1 MARGGRGGSAPSRRP
16 VDLTGII
23 SDNEKSNLILL
34 VTAITEKMFRDI
46 NSLFDSPLIPF
57 VEGEGPDRNWLAL
70 ALREQE
76 SNDKENTAPPR
87 SFANRPIG
95 SAAVKPSPQQHHH
108 DDETPPQLQELR
120 NEAVAFFR
128 KWQVSVI
135 QRLRDLTVDDAEREV
150 ARRGRGRG
158 NRGGPPRART
168 GRGGR
173 DTRLN
178 GRGAPSTPPATAVLN
193 ALPQI
198 PPAHVDPFLG
208 RLHPAIPNNLWPLP
222 YERRKLLLHIM
233 FLVVL
238 SLHDYNANARLLL
251 VNLTSSLNLPIKVHN
266 QDEIRIA
273 KGLAAAAMEVS
284 PEKAAAQ
291 KEENKLSKRWK
302 FSLGGA
308 NMGSMGLARALVGVG
323 VGSEGSGLTT
333 LAAAALLGIMSENGL
348 LMGSLF
354 GMNPAKPVD
363 KMVEGFLREIQ
374 DFSFWSVTEAGDAK
388 YVDPRQPLPGQRRLR
403 IVIAL
408 GGFMLNGDA
417 VTTPWS
423 SLSQQT
429 EVYVVQ
435 WDLTT
440 VESLGNALET
450 VIGSTAWKLARKQ
463 ILKDSSR
470 FVSFQ
475 NVAYPYGPT
484 VFHCLLNSKWP
495 EPLLKISKIID
506 NPWSLGMVRAEK
518 LGTLLA
524 DAIVRHKFHGERSVS
539 LVGYSL
545 AARAI
550 YMCLMVLAERRQ
562 FGLVDS
568 VVMMGTPAPSD
579 SKVWMAMKSVVSG
592 RLINAY
598 TEQDYLLGFLYRTSN
613 THSGIAGLQEI
624 KGVGG
629 VENYHV
635 KHLQQGHLSYQKL
648 AAQILKEVGWEH
660 DSF

>member
-1 MARGGRGGSAPSRRP
+1 MARGGRGGSAPPRRT

-23 SDNEKSNLILL
+23 TSTEKSDLVLL

-46 NSLFDSPLIPF
+46 NGLFDSPQIPLMD
-57 VEGEGPDRNWLAL
+57 GEGPERNWLAL
-70 ALREQE
+70 ALRQQE
-76 SNDKENTAPPR
+76 INDKENAVPSR
-87 SFANRPIG
+87 SFANRPVT
-95 SAAVKPSPQQHHH
+95 STARKSSPNHLDQ
-108 DDETPPQLQELR
+108 DVESTPQLQELR

-128 KWQVSVI
+128 KWQLSVV
-135 QRLRDLTVDDAEREV
+135 QRLRDLAVTTVEDDFS
-150 ARRGRGRG
+150 RRGRGRG
-158 NRGGPPRART
+158 ARGVPRGRAGRGA

-173 DTRLN
+173 QN
-178 GRGAPSTPPATAVLN
+178 GRGGASIATTAVVPN
-193 ALPQI
+193 AFPQT
-198 PPAHVDPFLG
+198 PTSHVDPTLV
-208 RLHPAIPNNLWPLP
+208 RLYPAVPNNLWPLP

-233 FLVVL
+233 LLVVL

-251 VNLTSSLNLPIKVHN
+251 VNLTSSLNLPLKLHN
-266 QDEIRIA
+266 QDEMRIA

-302 FSLGGA
+302 FSLGTTG
-308 NMGSMGLARALVGVG
+308 MGTTGLAGALVGVG
-323 VGSEGSGLTT
+323 VGCEGSGLTAS
-333 LAAAALLGIMSENGL
+333 AAAALLGIMSENGL

-354 GMNPAKPVD
+354 GMNPAKPVE
-363 KMVEGFLREIQ
+363 KMVETFLREIQ
-374 DFSFWSVTEAGDAK
+374 DFSFLSLTDAGDTE
-388 YVDPRQPLPGQRRLR
+388 YMDPRQPLPAERRLR

-408 GGFMLNGDA
+408 GGFMLKGDA

-423 SLSQQT
+423 SLSRQA

-435 WDLTT
+435 WDLTA
-440 VESLGNALET
+440 VASLGNALET
-450 VIGSTAWKLARKQ
+450 VIGSSAWLAAREQ
-463 ILKDSSR
+463 IRKDSI
-470 FVSFQ
+470 
-475 NVAYPYGPT
+475 
-484 VFHCLLNSKWP
+484 FHCLLNSKWP

-518 LGTLLA
+518 LGAILA

-624 KGVGG
+624 VGAGG
-629 VENYHV
+629 VENHHV
-635 KHLQQGHLSYQKL
+635 KHLPNGHLSYQHL
-648 AAQILKEVGWEH
+648 AAQILEDVGWEH
-660 DSF
+660 DSFLTV

>member
-1 MARGGRGGSAPSRRP
+1 MARGGRGGSAPPRRV

-23 SDNEKSNLILL
+23 TSTEKSDLVLL

-46 NSLFDSPLIPF
+46 NGLFDSPQIPLMD
-57 VEGEGPDRNWLAL
+57 GEGPDRNWLAL

-76 SNDKENTAPPR
+76 TNDKENMEPPR
-87 SFANRPIG
+87 SFANRPVG
-95 SAAVKPSPQQHHH
+95 STVRKPSPHLQDQ
-108 DDETPPQLQELR
+108 DEKTPPQLQELR

-128 KWQVSVI
+128 KWQASVV
-135 QRLRDLTVDDAEREV
+135 QRLRDLAV
-150 ARRGRGRG
+150 ATIEEDVSRRGRGRG
-158 NRGGPPRART
+158 ARGAPRGRAGRSGRAGRQN
-168 GRGGR
+168 GRGGISA
-173 DTRLN
+173 T
-178 GRGAPSTPPATAVLN
+178 STVVPN
-193 ALPQI
+193 AFPQT
-198 PPAHVDPFLG
+198 PVAHVDPVLL
-208 RLHPAIPNNLWPLP
+208 RLYPAVPNNLWPLP

-233 FLVVL
+233 LLVIL

-251 VNLTSSLNLPIKVHN
+251 VNLTSSLNLPLKLHN
-266 QDEIRIA
+266 QDEVRIA

-302 FSLGGA
+302 FSLGSA
-308 NMGSMGLARALVGVG
+308 NIGTGLAGALIGVG

-333 LAAAALLGIMSENGL
+333 SAAAALLGIMSENGL

-354 GMNPAKPVD
+354 GMNPAKPVE

-374 DFSFWSVTEAGDAK
+374 DFSFLSVTDDGDAE
-388 YVDPRQPLPGQRRLR
+388 YMDPRQPLPSERRLR

-408 GGFMLNGDA
+408 GGFMLKGDA

-423 SLSQQT
+423 SLGRQT

-435 WDLTT
+435 WDLAT
-440 VESLGNALET
+440 VASLGNALET
-450 VIGSTAWKLARKQ
+450 VVGSSAWLAAREQ
-463 ILKDSSR
+463 IRKDSSR

-475 NVAYPYGPT
+475 NVAYPYGTT

-624 KGVGG
+624 QGAGG
-629 VENYHV
+629 VENHHV
-635 KHLQQGHLSYQKL
+635 KHLANGHLSYQHL
-648 AAQILKEVGWEH
+648 AAQILKDVGWEH
-660 DSF
+660 DSFTTV